1 MNYNFYVYILTNIHR
16 QVLYTGVTNNLARRI
31 DEHATD
37 AAGAKKTFAGKYNC
51 IYLVYWERFQF
62 IRSAIAR
69 EKEIKGWR
77 RERKLNLIR
86 SINPAILFLNEE
98 IF

>member
-51 IYLVYWERFQF
+51 IYLVYWSGSNSYDPRLRGKK
-62 IRSAIAR
+62 RSR
-69 EKEIKGWR
+69 DGDESE
-77 RERKLNLIR
+77 N
-86 SINPAILFLNEE
+86 STSSDQ
-98 IF
+98 